1 MKLKSVLFDLDGVLI
16 DTEGIYTEFWAD
28 IDRLYPTGVENF
40 ALVIKGSTLPSILNK
55 YFAPEHHADIVR
67 RLRDNEDNMVY
78 RLFDGVEDL
87 MASLA
92 AEGVTMAIV
101 TSSNRPKMDVVYA
114 QVPAFGKYISA
125 LVTDED
131 VTASKPDPQGYL
143 IAAERLGAAPG
154 ECVVVEDSI
163 AGLRAGRAA
172 GAAVAGIATTN
183 PRSAI
188 EPLADIVVDAT
199 GELSVNIL
207 CNILR

>member
-55 YFAPEHHADIVR
+55 YFATEHHADIVR

-101 TSSNRPKMDVVYA
+101 TSSNRPKMDEVYA
-114 QVPAFGKYISA
+114 QVPALGKYISA

-163 AGLRAGRAA
+163 AGLHAGRAA

-183 PRSAI
+183 PCSAI